1 MATLRIKNFAAVA
14 LAFTAG
20 VRVLAADYYVGGDN
34 ASDDNDGSTSAPFAT
49 ITKAVVTA
57 RAAGDVIHVAPGTYL
72 THHDDGAA
80 DNNSK
85 SGPNLCVKMVGEG
98 ATRDD
103 VIIKSDGSHR
113 TLRMASGA
121 WVENLTLEG
130 HPESKADRGGV
141 IEMSGGTL
149 TNCVVKNGMATSNGG
164 NIYVSGGT
172 IVDCVIRDGQIKSTG
187 TAWDTSKGV
196 NVMMN
201 GAAKMS
207 RCHMIG
213 GTTTK
218 KEDGTFY
225 YERGSVQ
232 IGNNG
237 AEVEDCLIEQC
248 ECGGLMLQ
256 ASGSKVY
263 NTTVV
268 NNKAYGVWSWNAKQT
283 FVNCVIF
290 GNRNLKD
297 TAANWAGNQPTDA
310 AAKFFGCAVEG
321 GTYTMN
327 VEQYPYITITEEA
340 FVDYANGDYRPSE
353 NGALVDAG
361 RADPRGASA
370 STLDLDLNPRI
381 SGTIDS
387 GCYEFQKQDMVV
399 RIESTTLSQ
408 AWAPATVAFAHAV
421 THSAS
426 PATLSFT
433 YDFGDG
439 SESVTTTAASIEHV
453 YAKPGVYT
461 VSIRASNSA
470 VEESA
475 EMVYEGHVR
484 VASSVVYVKPGNASA
499 AFPYNTPETAYDN
512 LKSAINESLDGYTL
526 LLEPGTYGNQDQVSV
541 SKALTIKGTGNTPEA
556 VVLRNT
562 WELPDT
568 YYHRT
573 IELSNAG
580 ASLSNVTIENGR
592 VKNHW
597 GANLRVAGGAMVSNC
612 VIRAGRTVADN
623 GNAAGSAVVM
633 GGANSILTHCII
645 TNNVIEGSSNDQNY
659 AGGTIFIEYGA
670 KNAHLSN
677 LLIAENR
684 YVTSGD
690 PKRGTAGIRF
700 GGGNDYSTVENCTIV
715 NNMVEGSCTGDSA
728 GIYCTTWHGII
739 RNNIIVGNRETGK
752 DKCTSVELDISGGSN
767 YQYRNNITDDKL
779 IEGSATKATDNLL
792 VSDITAIF
800 KDFAKGDYTLKT
812 TSPACNKGTQTA
824 LSLKPVVDLAGNPR
838 VFDIADK
845 SRIDIGCYECQKKS
859 GFVIAIR

>member
-57 RAAGDVIHVAPGTYL
+57 RAAGDVIHVAPGRYL

-85 SGPNLCVKMVGEG
+85 WGPNLCVKMVGEG

-218 KEDGTFY
+218 KENGTFY

-268 NNKAYGVWSWNAKQT
+268 NNKAYGVWSWNPKQT
-283 FVNCVIF
+283 LVNCVIF
-290 GNRNLKD
+290 GNRKLD
-297 TAANWAGNQPTDA
+297 GTIGEWSGNQPTSTDA
-310 AAKFFGCAVEG
+310 QFINCAMAANTLSTTTFPTLVVIDE
-321 GTYTMN
+321 N
-327 VEQYPYITITEEA
+327 D
-340 FVDYANGDYRPSE
+340 FVGYAAGDYHPAQGS
-353 NGALVDAG
+353 ALIDAG
-361 RADPRGASA
+361 GADPRGASA
-370 STLDLDLNPRI
+370 STTDLEGHPRM
-381 SGTIDS
+381 SGTIDI
-387 GCYEFQKQDMVV
+387 GCFEFQKPDMIV
-399 RIESTTLSQ
+399 RISGMTLDQTT
-408 AWAPATVAFAHAV
+408 APAVATF
-421 THSAS
+421 THVAENSAS
-426 PATLSFT
+426 PENVTFT

-439 SESVTTTAASIEHV
+439 SGPETVATGTITHTYE
-453 YAKPGVYT
+453 KPGVYT
-461 VSIRASNSA
+461 VTITARNES
-470 VEESA
+470 EEEEA
-475 EMVYEGHVR
+475 EMVYDGYAQI
-484 VASSVVYVKPGNASA
+484 ASDTVYVTLGNAKPEFPYDTPEKGFASLKAAVSA
-499 AFPYNTPETAYDN
+499 AA
-512 LKSAINESLDGYTL
+512 DGYTIL
-526 LLEPGTYGNQDQVSV
+526 VGEGVYETTDQTSV
-541 SKALTIKGTGNTPEA
+541 GKALTIVGLGATPEG
-556 VVLRNT
+556 VILRNT
-562 WELPDT
+562 TETPDT

-573 IELSNAG
+573 IELNNAG
-580 ASLSNVTIENGR
+580 ASLANVMIENGR
-592 VKNHW
+592 VKDAN
-597 GANLRVAGGAMVSNC
+597 GANLRLASGVVSNC
-612 VIRAGRTVADN
+612 VIRGGYALVGAS
-623 GNAAGSAVVM
+623 NAAG
-633 GGANSILTHCII
+633 GGVELGSGATLTHCVI
-645 TNNVIEGSSNDQNY
+645 TNNVVEGTSGNQGL
-659 AGGTIFIEYGA
+659 AGGAVFVPYNSQNGRI
-670 KNAHLSN
+670 SN
-677 LLIAENR
+677 SLIAANR

-690 PKRGTAGIRF
+690 TARSGAAGIRF
-700 GGGNDYSTVENCTIV
+700 GGSNNNTQVENCTIAGNV
-715 NNMVEGSCTGDSA
+715 VEGSLAEDSA
-728 GIYCTTWHGII
+728 GVHCTTWYGRL
-739 RNNIIVGNRETGK
+739 RNNIIAGNYETGK
-752 DKCTSVELDISGGSN
+752 AKYTSAKVDLEHCTFD
-767 YQYRNNITDDKL
+767 NNLTDDTVTLSSKSFAAPL
-779 IEGSATKATDNLL
+779 S
-792 VSDITAIF
+792 SIF

-812 TSPACNKGTQTA
+812 GGSAVNMGTQTGLA
-824 LSLKPVVDLAGNPR
+824 LLPSVDLAGNPR
-838 VFDIADK
+838 VFDVK
-845 SRIDIGCYECQKKS
+845 GKNRIDIGCFECQKLT
-859 GFVIAIR
+859 GFSIVIR